1 MNKDGTLTPEEIA
14 IMYSG
19 GKNKKKTKTKE
30 TIDIRTGFDTVIILQ
45 EGTRH
50 QVPSMNAYQKL
61 VREHE
66 KSKMDLQRALTDIK
80 KLTEVI
86 RKIDAGLTIVEED
99 LNNKVDKP

>member
-1 MNKDGTLTPEEIA
+1 MKNTELTAEERA

-19 GKNKKKTKTKE
+19 KTDKKKTKTKE
-30 TIDIRTGFDTVIILQ
+30 TVDIKTGFDTVIILQ
-45 EGTRH
+45 EGMRY

-66 KSKMDLQRALTDIK
+66 KSKSDLQRALTDIK

-86 RKIDAGLTIVEED
+86 KKLDAGLTIVEES
-99 LNNKVDKP
+99 LTNKVDKP